1 MRYISLI
8 KNEDDIIVSQI
19 KAPDDL
25 SDELI
30 MDIDELLR
38 KNGILDEDT
47 ELCITSDFQ
56 SKARHRRLNGVGDG
70 ADSLN

>member
-8 KNEDDIIVSQI
+8 KKEDFCEDDIIVSQI

-30 MDIDELLR
+30 MDIDDLLR

-47 ELCITSDFQ
+47 ELCITSDI
-56 SKARHRRLNGVGDG
+56 
-70 ADSLN
+70 

>member
-8 KNEDDIIVSQI
+8 KKEDFCEVDIIVSQI

-30 MDIDELLR
+30 MDIDDLLR

-47 ELCITSDFQ
+47 ELCITSDI
-56 SKARHRRLNGVGDG
+56 
-70 ADSLN
+70 